1 MGGQRVTTI
10 KDVARLADVS
20 TATVSHVINETRY
33 VSDEL
38 RARVLEAMETLD
50 YRPNVLAQGLRG
62 GETHTIGL
70 VVPDNAN
77 PFFAEVSRAVE
88 DVGFARGYSVILCN
102 TGDDLERERA
112 YIDVLVAKQVDGIIF
127 IAAGDHHEHL
137 DELTRRSVPLVL
149 ADRDVDLTDADVV
162 LVNNERGG
170 YEATKHLL
178 DLGHR
183 WIGCIAGPSEAT
195 PSADRV
201 EGYVRALREAR
212 VPVEDAAIET
222 GDFRYQGG
230 EAAAERLLGGSERP
244 TAIFA
249 CNDLMAIGALRAV
262 RGAGLSVPH
271 DISVVGYDDIPLA
284 SAMSPALTTVA
295 QPVDQLGALSTE
307 LLLSRIENGSVGTA
321 QRIMLETRLVIRG
334 SSGPPPQ

>member
-1 MGGQRVTTI
+1 MTTI

-321 QRIMLETRLVIRG
+321 QRIMLETTLVIRG

>member
-1 MGGQRVTTI
+1 MTTI

-20 TATVSHVINETRY
+20 TATVSHVINDTRY
-33 VSDEL
+33 VSDGL
-38 RARVLEAMETLD
+38 RSRVLEAMDALN

-88 DVGFARGYSVILCN
+88 DVGFGRGYSVILCN

-137 DELTRRSVPLVL
+137 DELARRNVPLVL

-170 YEATKHLL
+170 YEATQHLL
-178 DLGHR
+178 SLGHR
-183 WIGCIAGPSEAT
+183 RIGCIAGPSEAT

-201 EGYVRALREAR
+201 EGYLRALRDGGIHVEAS
-212 VPVEDAAIET
+212 AIET

-230 EAAAERLLGGSERP
+230 EAAARRLLERAERP

-262 RGAGLSVPH
+262 RSAGLSVPD

-295 QPVDQLGALSTE
+295 QPVDELGGLSTE
-307 LLLSRIENGSVGTA
+307 LLLSRIEDGSMGTA
-321 QRIMLETRLVIRG
+321 QRITLETTLVVRG
-334 SSGPPPQ
+334 SSGPPPP

>member
-1 MGGQRVTTI
+1 VITI

-20 TATVSHVINETRY
+20 TATVSHVINDTRY

-38 RARVLEAMETLD
+38 RGRVLDAMETLD

-102 TGDDLERERA
+102 TRDDLGRERA
-112 YIDVLVAKQVDGIIF
+112 YIDLLVAKQVDGIIF

-137 DELTRRSVPLVL
+137 DELTRRNVPLVL

-183 WIGCIAGPSEAT
+183 RIGCIAGPSEAT

-201 EGYVRALREAR
+201 AGYGRALQEAGL
-212 VPVEDAAIET
+212 PLSEGLIET

-230 EAAAERLLGGSERP
+230 EAAAERLLAGAAHPS
-244 TAIFA
+244 AIFA
-249 CNDLMAIGALRAV
+249 CNDLMAIGALRAI
-262 RGAGLSVPH
+262 RKAGLDVPG

-284 SAMSPALTTVA
+284 SAMSPALTTAA

-307 LLLSRIENGSVGTA
+307 LLLSRIEDGAVGTA
-321 QRIMLETRLVIRG
+321 QRITLETTLVVRG
-334 SSGPPPQ
+334 SSGPAPQPR

>member
-1 MGGQRVTTI
+1 VTTI

-20 TATVSHVINETRY
+20 TATVSHVINDTRY

-38 RARVLEAMETLD
+38 RARVLAAMETLD

-102 TGDDLERERA
+102 TGDNLERERA

-137 DELTRRSVPLVL
+137 DELTRRNVPLVL
-149 ADRDVDLTDADVV
+149 ADRDVDQTDADVV

-183 WIGCIAGPSEAT
+183 RIGCIAGPSEAT

-201 EGYVRALREAR
+201 EGYVRALREAD
-212 VPVEDAAIET
+212 VPVEDSAIET

-249 CNDLMAIGALRAV
+249 CNDLMAIGALRAI
-262 RGAGLSVPH
+262 RGAGLSVPD

-307 LLLSRIENGSVGTA
+307 LLLSRIEDGSVGTA
-321 QRIMLETRLVIRG
+321 QRITLETALVVRG
-334 SSGPPPQ
+334 SSGPPPGR